1 VGGIAPPAAECTAAT
16 AGTQASVPYTADY
29 YFWKKARH

>member
-1 VGGIAPPAAECTAAT
+1 LGGSAAPAAECTAAT
-16 AGTQASVPYTADY
+16 AGTQANVPYAADY